1 MKTVRSFIF
10 CIRQGFKNIRR
21 NKMFSLA
28 SVSTIAAC
36 IFLIGMFYAI
46 VVNFQY
52 IIDNA
57 QKQIGIS
64 VFFDNDIEDEKI
76 KAIGEQIKARSE
88 VDTVTYISEDE
99 AWDKFKKSYFGDY
112 PELAEGFKDDNPL
125 INSESYEVFL
135 KDLTLEEGFV
145 KYVKAIPGVRKV
157 NYSKQTSTTITD
169 FARLIG
175 YASIGIIAILLAV
188 GIFLISNTVMIG
200 IAVRKEEIKI
210 MKLTG
215 ATNLFVR
222 APFIVEGVVI
232 GLIGACIPLVLIYGI
247 YKKAVVYVIAK
258 FQGLSSLVVFL
269 PAGKVF
275 VVLIPLALGVGAG
288 IGFVGSMISIR
299 KHLKV

>member
-269 PAGKVF
+269 SAGKVF

>member
-1 MKTVRSFIF
+1 MRKVRTFIF

-64 VFFDNDIEDEKI
+64 VFFDKDIEDEKI

-88 VDTVTYISEDE
+88 VDTVTYISEEE
-99 AWDKFKKSYFGDY
+99 AWDKFKKSYFADY

-135 KDLTLEEGFV
+135 KDLTLEDGFV

-188 GIFLISNTVMIG
+188 GVFLISNTVMIG

-275 VVLIPLALGVGAG
+275 VVLVPLALGVGAG

>member
-1 MKTVRSFIF
+1 MKTLRTILFSIM
-10 CIRQGFKNIRR
+10 QGFKNIRR

-52 IIDNA
+52 IITNA
-57 QKQIGIS
+57 EKQIGIS
-64 VFFDNDIEDEKI
+64 IFFEKDIEDERIKI
-76 KAIGEQIKARSE
+76 IGEEIKNRSE
-88 VDTVTYISEDE
+88 VDTVTYISEEE
-99 AWDKFKKSYFGDY
+99 AWEKFKKSYFADY
-112 PELAEGFKDDNPL
+112 PELADGFKDDNPL
-125 INSESYEVFL
+125 INSQSYEVFL
-135 KDLTLEEGFV
+135 NDLTKEDEFV
-145 KYVKAIPGVRKV
+145 KYAKRLRGVRKV

-200 IAVRKEEIKI
+200 IAVRREEIKI

-222 APFIVEGVVI
+222 APFIVEGVFI
-232 GLIGACIPLVLIYGI
+232 GLVGACIPLVLIYAI

-275 VVLIPLALGVGAG
+275 IVLVPMALAIGAG
-288 IGFVGSMISIR
+288 IGFVGSTISIR

>member
-36 IFLIGMFYAI
+36 IFLVGMFYAI

-145 KYVKAIPGVRKV
+145 KYVKTIPGVRKV

-275 VVLIPLALGVGAG
+275 VVLIPLALGIGAG

>member
-1 MKTVRSFIF
+1 MKTIRSFIF

-64 VFFDNDIEDEKI
+64 VFFDKDIEDEKV
-76 KAIGEQIKARSE
+76 KAIGEQIKGMDD
-88 VDTVTYISEDE
+88 VDTITYISEEE
-99 AWDKFKKSYFGDY
+99 AWENFKKSYFGDY

-125 INSESYEVFL
+125 INSQSYEVYL
-135 KDLTLEEGFV
+135 KDLSKEEKFV
-145 KYVKAIPGVRKV
+145 KVVKAIPGVRKV

-200 IAVRKEEIKI
+200 IAVRREEIKI

-269 PAGKVF
+269 PARKVF
-275 VVLIPLALGVGAG
+275 IVLIPLALGVGAG

>member
-269 PAGKVF
+269 PADKVF

>member
-88 VDTVTYISEDE
+88 VDTVTYISEEE

>member
-1 MKTVRSFIF
+1 M
-10 CIRQGFKNIRR
+10 
-21 NKMFSLA
+21 
-28 SVSTIAAC
+28 
-36 IFLIGMFYAI
+36 
-46 VVNFQY
+46 
-52 IIDNA
+52 
-57 QKQIGIS
+57 
-64 VFFDNDIEDEKI
+64 
-76 KAIGEQIKARSE
+76 
-88 VDTVTYISEDE
+88 
-99 AWDKFKKSYFGDY
+99 
-112 PELAEGFKDDNPL
+112 
-125 INSESYEVFL
+125 FL
-135 KDLTLEEGFV
+135 KDLTLEDGFV

-188 GIFLISNTVMIG
+188 GVFLISNTVMIG